1 MSLNL
6 AVVLR
11 ESARAHPTK
20 PAVLFEGGALTYAE
34 LEELSDRC
42 AAGLRGQGIMPRQAV
57 ALQLPNIPQFVI
69 AYFGIL
75 KAGAVVVPLNV
86 LLKAPEVAY
95 QLADSQARA
104 LITWSGVAAEAAK
117 GAAESGLDRIFVVN
131 TPGTAEAPVGARFE
145 ELLAGERPE
154 RPLFESTEPGDT
166 AAIVYTSGTTGR
178 PKGAELSHFQLYMNA
193 ETPGRLFGVR
203 DDDVVLVVL
212 PLFHVFGLSS
222 ELNVCVRFGATM
234 SLVPRF
240 DVAKVLEVIQRD
252 RVTIFEG
259 VPTMYIASLNYPQLD
274 EYDVSSLRVGISG
287 GAPIPAEVID
297 AVEAK
302 LGIVILEGY
311 GMTETASTVTFNVS
325 AEERKIYSVGKPIW
339 GVEVE
344 IWDEDGHPLPGGSD
358 HVGELV
364 FRGVNT
370 PIGYFNNPEA
380 TAEAFAGGWFHSGDL
395 GYRDEDGFIFIVDRK
410 KDLIIRGG
418 YNVYPREVEEVLH
431 THPSVA
437 EAAVVGVPHDLLGE
451 DVKAFIE
458 LRAGASASEAE
469 IIAYAKERLAAYKYP
484 RSVEF
489 RDTLPLNATGKIA
502 KETLKATQR
511 AASASP
517 PDVGL

>member
-6 AVVLR
+6 AIMLR
-11 ESARAHPTK
+11 ESARANPTK
-20 PAVLFEGGALTYAE
+20 PVVLFDGGALTYAE
-34 LEELSDRC
+34 LEDLSDRC
-42 AAGLRGQGIMPRQAV
+42 AAGLREQGIMPKQAV
-57 ALQLPNIPQFVI
+57 ALQLPNVPQFVI

-86 LLKAPEVAY
+86 LLRAPEVAY
-95 QLADSQARA
+95 QLADSQAQA
-104 LITWSGVAAEAAK
+104 LITWSGVAAEAAR
-117 GAAESGLDRIFVVN
+117 GAAESRLDRIFVVN
-131 TPGTAEAPVGARFE
+131 TPGTAESPVGRPFE
-145 ELLAGERPE
+145 ELLTMERPDG
-154 RPLFESTEPGDT
+154 PVFEPTEPGDT

-193 ETPGRLFGVR
+193 ETPGRLFGIR

-259 VPTMYIASLNYPQLD
+259 VPTMYIALLSYPQID
-274 EYDVSSLRVGISG
+274 EYDLSSLRVGVSG

-311 GMTETASTVTFNVS
+311 GMTETASTITFNVS

-344 IWDEDGHPLPGGSD
+344 IWDEHGHPLPAGSG

-364 FRGVNT
+364 VRGVNT
-370 PIGYFNNPEA
+370 PIGYFKNPEA

-395 GYRDEDGFIFIVDRK
+395 GYRDEDGFIFIVDRM

-458 LRAGASASEAE
+458 LRAGTTATEDE

-489 RDTLPLNATGKIA
+489 RDSLPLNATGKIA
-502 KETLKATQR
+502 KETLKATHR
-511 AASASP
+511 ATGASAP
-517 PDVGL
+517 GVGL